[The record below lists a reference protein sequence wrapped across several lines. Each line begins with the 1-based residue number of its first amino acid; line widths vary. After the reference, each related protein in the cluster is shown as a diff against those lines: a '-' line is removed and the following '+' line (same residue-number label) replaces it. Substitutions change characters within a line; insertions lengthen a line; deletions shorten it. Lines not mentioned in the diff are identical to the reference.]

1 MTHTSILKTVIAL
14 TCGGGFGYAWF
25 VGGVVGKIK
34 KQVVD
39 SDVKKDRKN
48 AKENITADSNMA
60 EDKKRAVCNEAK
72 ENKKQVASDR
82 AKKSKK
88 VRKRISKDKNQAVR
102 DQKIYTLGGEIFS
115 SITHGIAAVV
125 GVGILIIC
133 IWVAITHNL
142 GWIAVVSVTVFGL
155 TAFAG
160 FTVST
165 IYHALG
171 INAGKRVMRVLD
183 HCSIYSI
190 IPGTYTPFALIGI
203 GGWVGWTIFGVN
215 WALCALGATLTA
227 VNREKF
233 HRFAFICYLVMGWIA
248 VIAIVPLAK
257 ALGFMSASFCLVFA
271 GGVAYTIGAFVFKM
285 KGKYV
290 HGIWHLFTLAG
301 IGTHFLSI
309 LFLMLG

>member
-1 MTHTSILKTVIAL
+1 MKQNKVI
-14 TCGGGFGYAWF
+14 
-25 VGGVVGKIK
+25 KDQIK
-34 KQVVD
+34 K
-39 SDVKKDRKN
+39 K
-48 AKENITADSNMA
+48 
-60 EDKKRAVCNEAK
+60 
-72 ENKKQVASDR
+72 
-82 AKKSKK
+82 
-88 VRKRISKDKNQAVR
+88 KNQETR

-125 GVGILIIC
+125 GIAILVVC
-133 IWVAITHNL
+133 IWVAVSHNL
-142 GWIAVVSVTVFGL
+142 GWLAIAAVTIFGL

-160 FTVST
+160 FAVST

-183 HCSIYSI
+183 HCSIYFI
-190 IPGTYTPFALIGI
+190 IAGTYTPFALIAI

-215 WALCALGATLTA
+215 WALCALGTSLTA

-248 VIAIVPLAK
+248 VAAIVPLVN
-257 ALGFMSASFCLVFA
+257 ALGWGPSLWLVFG
-271 GGVAYTIGAFVFKM
+271 GGVAYTIGAFVFKL

-290 HGIWHLFTLAG
+290 HGIWHLFTLVG

-309 LFLMLG
+309 LFLLL